1 MENGRVW
8 SGGGGGD
15 GGDGKKWKAGCD
27 PKFERRY
34 RSLGRKAAKRVDAA
48 VDGTV
53 VAEGVRDARDCKG
66 RITAGGTMSHVF
78 ARSVGRSYR
87 ILCCVSGSSMRLLR
101 AGDHKAVYGK
111 G

>member
-1 MENGRVW
+1 MEGRVR
-8 SGGGGGD
+8 S
-15 GGDGKKWKAGCD
+15 KI
-27 PKFERRY
+27 ERRY

-48 VDGTV
+48 IGDMV

-66 RITAGGTMSHVF
+66 RITVGGTVAQVF

-87 ILCCVSGSSMRLLR
+87 ILYCVRGDSIRFLR
-101 AGDHKAVYGK
+101 VGDHKAVYGK